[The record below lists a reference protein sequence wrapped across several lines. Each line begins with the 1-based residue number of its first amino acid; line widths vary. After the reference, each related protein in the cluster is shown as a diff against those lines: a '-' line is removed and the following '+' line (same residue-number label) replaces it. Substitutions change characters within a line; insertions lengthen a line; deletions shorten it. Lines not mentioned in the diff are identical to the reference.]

1 MSIKNSIFFCAKK
14 YVFDLYMNIYKY
26 FSCFKNES
34 KQEIQ
39 RKRIELL
46 ERIKPKKA

>member
-1 MSIKNSIFFCAKK
+1 MNFCR
-14 YVFDLYMNIYKY
+14 Y
-26 FSCFKNES
+26 FSCFKKES

-46 ERIKPKKA
+46 AGIKPKKA